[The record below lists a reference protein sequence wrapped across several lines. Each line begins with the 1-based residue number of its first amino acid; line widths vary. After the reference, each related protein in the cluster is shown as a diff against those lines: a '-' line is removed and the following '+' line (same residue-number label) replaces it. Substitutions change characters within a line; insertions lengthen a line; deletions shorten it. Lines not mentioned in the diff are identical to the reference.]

1 MGQEFAFPTHS
12 QVMLMLLVDWGP
24 HLEDRCD
31 TQALHL
37 LDGVLG
43 EADSAS
49 DGVSAWGQSP
59 DGGGTYSSGALAR
72 WSVRGTLAL
81 SSYRRAFSLSPLHS
95 KPGMWPLG

>member
-1 MGQEFAFPTHS
+1 
-12 QVMLMLLVDWGP
+12 MLLVDWGP

-49 DGVSAWGQSP
+49 DGVSTWGQSP
-59 DGGGTYSSGALAR
+59 DGGGTCSSGALAR
-72 WSVRGTLAL
+72 
-81 SSYRRAFSLSPLHS
+81 
-95 KPGMWPLG
+95 

>member
-24 HLEDRCD
+24 HLEDHCD

-49 DGVSAWGQSP
+49 DGVSAWGHRLMVEELIVQEHW
-59 DGGGTYSSGALAR
+59 LAGV
-72 WSVRGTLAL
+72 SEE
-81 SSYRRAFSLSPLHS
+81 P
-95 KPGMWPLG
+95 